1 MELNKTLDYAIMT
14 DETSKIY
21 GLKSGY
27 RIKGNLYRN
36 YIDNE
41 SWKNFVA
48 DMEKNY
54 TVAFDMYSDGGGKEL
69 EERKVGK
76 NIYPP
81 KMASFGSS
89 SRMIFNLMK
98 DTEGFL
104 FEKKLTTTVGGVAN
118 LDGFMEYN
126 DKYIFVE
133 AKCREPY
140 STKNN
145 IYERKY
151 EALYKFLTESKNT
164 DIRCDI
170 EIIDNQK
177 MKVTFKIGDREIHNF
192 DMKQMISHLLGVATA
207 FLNGKLEVKFVDFVY
222 LLFNPLKLDF
232 SDKKAKQ
239 KIYDIY
245 NNTCDECTATDFK
258 ELFGE
263 IVDFLTVFKKWET
276 NVDTKELKEN
286 FRFRLCSQDDIIC

>member
-1 MELNKTLDYAIMT
+1 MELNKNLDYAIMV

-27 RIKGNLYRN
+27 RIKENLYGN

-41 SWKNFVA
+41 SWKIFVA

-69 EERKVGK
+69 EERKVGR

-104 FEKKLTTTVGGVAN
+104 FEKKLPTTVGGVAN
-118 LDGFMEYN
+118 LDGFMEHD

-151 EALYKFLTESKNT
+151 EALYNFLTEAKNT

-207 FLNGKLEVKFVDFVY
+207 FLNGNLEVKFIDFVY

-258 ELFGE
+258 ELFGA
-263 IVDFLTVFKKWET
+263 IVDFLTVLKKWEI